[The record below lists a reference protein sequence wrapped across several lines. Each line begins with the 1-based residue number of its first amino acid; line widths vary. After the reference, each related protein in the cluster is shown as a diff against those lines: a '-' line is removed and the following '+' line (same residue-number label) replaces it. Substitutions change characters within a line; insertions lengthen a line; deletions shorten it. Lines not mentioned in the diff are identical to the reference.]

1 MLHDTDDDAL
11 VLGKCCVVAALS
23 DAVPTFSLFT
33 FDQNIVMHRIPGIL
47 HGKQQQRY
55 LTKESQISVSPL
67 LV

>member
-47 HGKQQQRY
+47 RGKHAGIFDERVAD
-55 LTKESQISVSPL
+55 ISFTCSI
-67 LV
+67 